1 MNIISNDCTAGFIYK
16 EINEEFKNPF
26 IWTSIDIDNFIKLIE
41 NYDTLNFNNISIKLE
56 LNTSKIGVQNE
67 KCPIITIDNKV
78 DIHYF
83 HHFQKEGTHPELNTE
98 ERYIYDEDIINYVKQ
113 IYFSVPF
120 SKTDRLSESINSLC
134 SFPKFLF
141 FRIT

>member
-1 MNIISNDCTAGFIYK
+1 MNIISNDCTASFIYK

-56 LNTSKIGVQNE
+56 LNTSEISKKKK

-83 HHFQKEGTHPELNTE
+83 HHL
-98 ERYIYDEDIINYVKQ
+98 IA
-113 IYFSVPF
+113 
-120 SKTDRLSESINSLC
+120 
-134 SFPKFLF
+134 
-141 FRIT
+141 

>member
-16 EINEEFKNPF
+16 AINEEFKNPF

-56 LNTSKIGVQNE
+56 LNTSEISVQNE
-67 KCPIITIDNKV
+67 KCPVITIDNKV

-83 HHFQKEGTHPELNTE
+83 YHFQKEGTHSELNTE

-113 IYFSVPF
+113 MYFSRI
-120 SKTDRLSESINSLC
+120 SRMKESPI
-134 SFPKFLF
+134 F
-141 FRIT
+141 I